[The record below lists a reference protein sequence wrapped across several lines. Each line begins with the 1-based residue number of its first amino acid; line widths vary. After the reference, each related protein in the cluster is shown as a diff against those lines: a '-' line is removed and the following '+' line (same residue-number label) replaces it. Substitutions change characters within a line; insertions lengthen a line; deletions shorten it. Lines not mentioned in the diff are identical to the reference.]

1 MRATRHK
8 RRSSAKPVQRWSAA
22 AVLVTISLGS
32 GAALRAEEPLVRASV
47 KPQSVRPVRPPVQP
61 CPPLADSLNSAVDSL
76 RGRTGS
82 SAESLVALRGSTD
95 AIEPERKARPPHLAD
110 QLNQLLDG
118 LAQEAGHLLRRGLS
132 GSGRTFEC
140 VFGVT
145 PSYTGQVIDFSVR
158 RTASAAAE
166 VAKDLGLDG
175 PTLFPRPVA
184 LPDRRLIESGQTLTL
199 LRAWQA
205 GWSNDPQLRA
215 ARAAQAVVAERLPLA
230 RSQLLPQAQL
240 GVARNSNNVTREGL
254 NTLQQRQ
261 EIFDR
266 YESANSTLQ
275 LRQPILRPQQVVAVQ
290 QASAFIRESR
300 AVLEREI
307 QNFSVRLATAYFDV
321 LLANDQMDLIESQ
334 RRFLELAVAA
344 ERQALAS
351 GFGTRTDVDA
361 AVARL
366 DLNRAQAL
374 EAQQQLAMARR
385 QLESYVA
392 QPVAGLAPLDAA
404 RLEAFTAVDEDLS
417 AWVMRAQTASPEVQQ
432 LMAQREVSSQ
442 EMNKARAGHLPTV
455 DLVAQMQRSRSEN
468 TISPQA
474 QYTNRTVGVQVNVP
488 IYSGGFV
495 NSQTRQAGAD
505 LQRIDEQ
512 IEALK
517 ADLSVRVH
525 KEFRGVV
532 EGRARVRALV
542 AAVRSAEVA
551 LDSARKSVKAGVR
564 TTVDVLNA
572 EQQRMQAKRDLS
584 QARYSML
591 VSLVRLQALAGN
603 SDESFISRVD
613 AVLNPALYQN
623 MQE

>member
-1 MRATRHK
+1 M
-8 RRSSAKPVQRWSAA
+8 
-22 AVLVTISLGS
+22 
-32 GAALRAEEPLVRASV
+32 ALRPTAA
-47 KPQSVRPVRPPVQP
+47 PPSFEARTSEQ
-61 CPPLADSLNSAVDSL
+61 
-76 RGRTGS
+76 RGR
-82 SAESLVALRGSTD
+82 
-95 AIEPERKARPPHLAD
+95 PQHLAD

-118 LAQEAGHLLRRGLS
+118 LTEEAAHLVRRGLS
-132 GSGRTFEC
+132 GSGRGFEC
-140 VFGVT
+140 VFGFQ
-145 PSYTGQVIDFSVR
+145 PSYAGRLVDFSMR
-158 RTASAAAE
+158 RTANAAAE

-175 PTLFPRPVA
+175 PTLVPKPVA
-184 LPDRRLIESGQTLTL
+184 LPDRRLIEPNHSLTL
-199 LRAWQA
+199 LSAWQA

-215 ARAAQAVVAERLPLA
+215 ARAAQAVVSERLPLA

-240 GVARNSNNVTREGL
+240 GLARNANNVTREGL

-275 LRQPILRPQQVVAVQ
+275 VRQPILRPQQLVAVQ
-290 QASAFIRESR
+290 QASAFIRESK
-300 AVLEREI
+300 AVLDREL
-307 QNFSVRLATAYFDV
+307 QNFSVRLTTAYFDV
-321 LLANDQMDLIESQ
+321 LLAMDQVELIDSQ

-344 ERQALAS
+344 EKQALAL

-374 EAQQQLAMARR
+374 EGGQQLAMARR
-385 QLESYVA
+385 QLEAFVA
-392 QPVAGLAPLDAA
+392 QPVGALAPLDAT
-404 RLEAFTAVDEDLS
+404 RVETVTAIDDDLN
-417 AWVMRAQTASPEVQQ
+417 AWVMRAQAASPEVQQ
-432 LMAQREVSSQ
+432 LLAQRDVSSQ

-474 QYTNRTVGVQVNVP
+474 QYTNRTVGVQVNIP
-488 IYSGGFV
+488 LYSGGFV
-495 NSQTRQAGAD
+495 NSQTRQASAD
-505 LQRIDEQ
+505 VQRIDEQ
-512 IEALK
+512 IQALK

-532 EGRARVRALV
+532 EGRARVRALEV
-542 AAVRSAEVA
+542 AVRSAEVA

-591 VSLVRLQALAGN
+591 VSLVRLQALTGN
-603 SDESFISRVD
+603 TDEPFISRLNS
-613 AVLNPALYQN
+613 ALNPAPHQGLAK
-623 MQE
+623 